1 MEPLMHPHIW
11 YKTNTQE
18 CSKANGAL
26 LPKNQ
31 RSSSSKRIGQ
41 HPRPQRTM
49 NSDKIYAA
57 IVLAFIV
64 FIMGTSA
71 RINSSKP
78 KPKYEP
84 EPLQW
89 SVSNLN
95 ESDCNTTTTPE
106 EWVRELAGPN
116 IQAFMSMNA
125 DGSVTVTQIT
135 DQEWRRRWV
144 LYPTR
149 VACLNSISRFNH
161 VVRP

>member
-1 MEPLMHPHIW
+1 
-11 YKTNTQE
+11 
-18 CSKANGAL
+18 
-26 LPKNQ
+26 
-31 RSSSSKRIGQ
+31 
-41 HPRPQRTM
+41 M

-64 FIMGTSA
+64 FITGTSA

-78 KPKYEP
+78 EPQYNP
-84 EPLQW
+84 EPLRW
-89 SVSNLN
+89 SVSDLN

-106 EWVRELAGPN
+106 EWVKELGGPN

-149 VACLNSISRFNH
+149 LACLKSISRFDY
-161 VVRP
+161 VVRH

>member
-1 MEPLMHPHIW
+1 
-11 YKTNTQE
+11 
-18 CSKANGAL
+18 
-26 LPKNQ
+26 
-31 RSSSSKRIGQ
+31 
-41 HPRPQRTM
+41 M

-95 ESDCNTTTTPE
+95 ESDCNTTTTPAA
-106 EWVRELAGPN
+106 WVRELDGPN

-149 VACLNSISRFNH
+149 VACLKSISRLNH